1 MFYTYFRLILERLG
15 LINHKVTNSTI
26 KIDWK
31 NKRVRKTISTECNL
45 EKEVARYLCL
55 QYRLKL
61 NLDFQYINTNTGYII
76 DAPIVKLPP
85 FYYKLLPSNKRFINT
100 FNLLSGLINSPNF
113 TANKA
118 KKNNTDIVEVFCRDS
133 KVNNYFY
140 HNRKLY
146 LLDLED
152 FFFIV
157 KDKDNKE
164 LSILEINTHVNRI
177 IKYYQLPKSIGKFGN
192 IIKKHMFTY

>member
-1 MFYTYFRLILERLG
+1 MFYTYFRLILERFG
-15 LINHKVTNSTI
+15 LINHKVKNNTI
-26 KIDWK
+26 EINWK
-31 NKRVRKTISTECNL
+31 LKRIRKTIYTNCNL

-55 QYRLKL
+55 QYRIKL
-61 NLDFQYINTNTGYII
+61 NLDFQYTNTDRGYII

-85 FYYKLLPSNKRFINT
+85 FYYKLIPSVKRFKHT
-100 FNLLSGLINSPNF
+100 SELLSGLINSNVF
-113 TANKA
+113 TANNTR
-118 KKNNTDIVEVFCRDS
+118 KNTTDKIEIFCRDS

-140 HNRKLY
+140 HNKKLY

-157 KDKDNKE
+157 KDKNDKE
-164 LSILEINTHVNRI
+164 LSISEINTQVNRI